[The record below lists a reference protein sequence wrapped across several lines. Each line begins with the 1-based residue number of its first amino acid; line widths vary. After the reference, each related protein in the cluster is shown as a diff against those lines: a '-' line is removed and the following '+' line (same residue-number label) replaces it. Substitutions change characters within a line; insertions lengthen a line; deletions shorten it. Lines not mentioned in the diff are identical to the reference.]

1 MIIVFTPEQ
10 QTAPRTRS
18 HAGKNTLQRA
28 GIPAKR
34 PLPDAPNEE
43 EAVFTDPFGPAGA
56 SDR

>member
-1 MIIVFTPEQ
+1 MIIIFTPEQ

-34 PLPDAPNEE
+34 PLPDAPNED
-43 EAVFTDPFGPAGA
+43 EAVFTDPFGPLEA